1 MSSAP
6 FVTDGFWF
14 GGDYNP
20 EQWPREVWREDVEL
34 MQRAGV
40 TTATVGVFSWALL
53 EPEEG
58 GYEFGWLDDVLAMLH
73 EGGIGVVLATP
84 TASPPP
90 WFSLAHPDALTV
102 RDDGVQR
109 WHGSRD
115 TYCPSAPAYREASR
129 RIARALAER
138 YGDHPALRAW
148 HVHNEYGTICWC
160 DHVARAFRAW
170 LQARYGSLD
179 ALNDAWYTAFWSQ
192 HYSAWEQIVPPR
204 DTQYLHNPTHAVD
217 FRRFISDEYLDCLRE
232 QRAEIQASGSRA
244 PVTTNL
250 MLPTWNNLEQ
260 WSWAEELD
268 VVAVDHYLDTT
279 APDGETHVA
288 YGSDLTRSWAGGQPW
303 LLMEQSANTISLD
316 GRIAYKEPGRMLR
329 NSLSYIAHGSQGALF
344 FQWRASAAGS
354 EAWHGAIVPHAGA
367 DSTSFR
373 GACELGATLRA
384 IGEVAAPPAD
394 GRVLDADVAI
404 LWHADGWWALENR
417 SLPSDHLDFSAAVR
431 STHRALWHAGVA
443 VDFARPG
450 TDLSAYKLVLVPS
463 MFTLNDAAVRALED
477 YVAGGGQ
484 LAVWYFSGVA
494 DENLHVVTGGYPG
507 RLRDLLGVRVESF
520 RPLGVDE
527 HVELSDGLQGARWSE
542 LVHLEGARALATYVG
557 GPLNGRPAVTAAE
570 RGPGTAYYV
579 STELDPASTAT
590 LLDRLMAQAGVM
602 PVLGATPP
610 AGVEA
615 VRRRG
620 AEHDYLFVLN
630 HGATDITVRGEG
642 YDLVGDR
649 QTAEG
654 VLVPGGGYLVARE
667 STAPQWTVTVDE
679 GAGGSR

>member
-1 MSSAP
+1 
-6 FVTDGFWF
+6 
-14 GGDYNP
+14 
-20 EQWPREVWREDVEL
+20 
-34 MQRAGV
+34 
-40 TTATVGVFSWALL
+40 
-53 EPEEG
+53 
-58 GYEFGWLDDVLAMLH
+58 
-73 EGGIGVVLATP
+73 
-84 TASPPP
+84 
-90 WFSLAHPDALTV
+90 
-102 RDDGVQR
+102 
-109 WHGSRD
+109 
-115 TYCPSAPAYREASR
+115 
-129 RIARALAER
+129 
-138 YGDHPALRAW
+138 
-148 HVHNEYGTICWC
+148 
-160 DHVARAFRAW
+160 
-170 LQARYGSLD
+170 
-179 ALNDAWYTAFWSQ
+179 
-192 HYSAWEQIVPPR
+192 
-204 DTQYLHNPTHAVD
+204 
-217 FRRFISDEYLDCLRE
+217 
-232 QRAEIQASGSRA
+232 
-244 PVTTNL
+244 
-250 MLPTWNNLEQ
+250 
-260 WSWAEELD
+260 
-268 VVAVDHYLDTT
+268 
-279 APDGETHVA
+279 
-288 YGSDLTRSWAGGQPW
+288 
-303 LLMEQSANTISLD
+303 
-316 GRIAYKEPGRMLR
+316 
-329 NSLSYIAHGSQGALF
+329 
-344 FQWRASAAGS
+344 
-354 EAWHGAIVPHAGA
+354 
-367 DSTSFR
+367 
-373 GACELGATLRA
+373 
-384 IGEVAAPPAD
+384 
-394 GRVLDADVAI
+394 
-404 LWHADGWWALENR
+404 
-417 SLPSDHLDFSAAVR
+417 
-431 STHRALWHAGVA
+431 
-443 VDFARPG
+443 
-450 TDLSAYKLVLVPS
+450 